1 MADPVMQAVRF
12 DGRDKAMRL
21 NKIKDRNRDKF
32 SHLLRSLTPGPKALK
47 RTAKL

>member
-32 SHLLRSLTPGPKALK
+32 SPPSALPDAGSEG
-47 RTAKL
+47 T